1 MPRIAE
7 NLFTQYYNSAVKLAA
22 RPNGVSR
29 PELME
34 LGMSRIVA
42 DKVIESAGLNKTNK
56 IGRTDFFKLP
66 DGAQAAVIVHS
77 GATGKKKPKGTPVT
91 VPPAP
96 PSPEPTDEVGEEIQ
110 SLDKQIMEVRKL
122 IAADFGEMAK
132 LQTRMAGHQAM
143 LTALIS
149 RHLAE

>member
-7 NLFTQYYNSAVKLAA
+7 NVFTQYYNSAVKLAS

-42 DKVIESAGLNKTNK
+42 DKVIERAGLDKTGK

-66 DGAQAAVIVHS
+66 EGADAAVVVHPT
-77 GATGKKKPKGTPVT
+77 ATGKKKSKGTPVT
-91 VPPAP
+91 VPPT
-96 PSPEPTDEVGEEIQ
+96 EPDEVGEEIQ
-110 SLDKQIMEVRKL
+110 NLDKQIVEVRKL
-122 IAADFGEMAK
+122 IAADYTEIAK
-132 LQTRMAGHQAM
+132 IQTRLTGHQAM
-143 LTALIS
+143 LTALIT